1 MTPSPAPLPYT
12 RHPPNRPS
20 RPEHPSYARSPT
32 HVFQKI
38 SIIFLTASPPQVLA
52 LSEPTYAARPDYIE
66 AVQKHGMVVD
76 WRLKI
81 VAWFDQLGDAF
92 DMKPETIAMATN
104 YLDRYLSRRSCG
116 GVNLQLAATASIFL
130 ASKVEEQRPFRTSDL
145 VTLSGGLLQ
154 AADIRLMELE
164 LVSTLRWY
172 LNPPTIHASIH
183 QLLALL
189 GAASELDAG
198 DAAEVEDAAV
208 AYADRSRS
216 DMAFLAFPPSMIAVA
231 AVLCALRARRAD
243 PARTEAFLA
252 VVKAADLPYAS
263 APRAA
268 ERIRACGVLLLGLD
282 EDVVALD
289 DEDLEVEAYADQT
302 HPLLD
307 SDSEEDLEE
316 NHAPSPTDV
325 MDTGRIADFRSP
337 SPLKRHKSDTW
348 G

>member
-1 MTPSPAPLPYT
+1 M
-12 RHPPNRPS
+12 
-20 RPEHPSYARSPT
+20 
-32 HVFQKI
+32 
-38 SIIFLTASPPQVLA
+38 
-52 LSEPTYAARPDYIE
+52 
-66 AVQKHGMVVD
+66 
-76 WRLKI
+76 
-81 VAWFDQLGDAF
+81 
-92 DMKPETIAMATN
+92 
-104 YLDRYLSRRSCG
+104 
-116 GVNLQLAATASIFL
+116 
-130 ASKVEEQRPFRTSDL
+130 
-145 VTLSGGLLQ
+145 
-154 AADIRLMELE
+154 
-164 LVSTLRWY
+164 STLRWY

-189 GAASELDAG
+189 GAVEEGAG
-198 DAAEVEDAAV
+198 DAAELEDAAV

-252 VVKAADLPYAS
+252 AVKAADLPYAS

-316 NHAPSPTDV
+316 NHAPSPPDLKGP
-325 MDTGRIADFRSP
+325 GRIRDERS
-337 SPLKRHKSDTW
+337 
-348 G
+348 GAAGAN